1 MRRID
6 EDTTAFSELQTG
18 GVNMI
23 LYPTQYDIDDVKNGV
38 YEEIRYQTAPGLY
51 QQLFVFNLD
60 AGSACADVRV
70 RQAIC
75 YAIDKEAMW
84 KGAFESSGYLAYT
97 PASMT

>member
-51 QQLFVFNLD
+51 QQLFVLIWMP
-60 AGSACADVRV
+60 AAPVRTSGYV
-70 RQAIC
+70 RQ
-75 YAIDKEAMW
+75 YAM
-84 KGAFESSGYLAYT
+84 
-97 PASMT
+97 P